1 MLSSTVAHPYRKTM
15 TPTRE
20 AGISICVYRP
30 NQAKYRAIFSPK
42 YFLNETEISNELGLD
57 FQANIS
63 DFTIADASVWRG
75 RCSHR
80 TSPMGWYLKK
90 TL

>member
-1 MLSSTVAHPYRKTM
+1 M

-42 YFLNETEISNELGLD
+42 YFLKEAKTSGPGSD
-57 FQANIS
+57 FQRTWTEGAGDDS
-63 DFTIADASVWRG
+63 
-75 RCSHR
+75 SHR

-90 TL
+90 TP